1 MYIWKGILV
10 IIVNEFWVSLSDS
23 NLITILVLQFFRCKV
38 PTSRVLPWYEGL
50 LVLQELE
57 AHEGFQTP
65 FWWSSVIHV
74 RITPIKSIVSY
85 NHMVSFHQVNIW
97 FSCCLPVVLTPLN
110 WEAFGGRVSWFT
122 QDLRG
127 ILDQDVA
134 GSWDFWAI
142 FLETCSYNFIQK
154 STLNFFSSRQC
165 TINII

>member
-1 MYIWKGILV
+1 M
-10 IIVNEFWVSLSDS
+10 SLSDS
-23 NLITILVLQFFRCKV
+23 NLITIHVLQFFHCKV

-74 RITPIKSIVSY
+74 RITPIKFIVSIIC
-85 NHMVSFHQVNIW
+85 HMVSFHQVNIW
-97 FSCCLPVVLTPLN
+97 FSCCLPVVLTPLD
-110 WEAFGGRVSWFT
+110 WEASGGRVSWFT

-134 GSWDFWAI
+134 GSWDFWTI
-142 FLETCSYNFIQK
+142 FLETCCSYNFIPK